1 MTSNPAPKTRTL
13 TATITLAW
21 TAPSFA
27 AVKGIVHAPSAKPAM
42 RSESRDAL
50 LSRPGMDR
58 RPVAGP
64 RFRSDE
70 PYEQGGQAAFACSDQ
85 RDGSPKRQTLCR
97 ITGSFLATATCALPL
112 PDRLAMACRQ
122 SFKTRGFLEP
132 RQDHDSS
139 LIHQS
144 ASVLR
149 PASSTTQIAL
159 SSAKRPIQQS
169 GSSMNLR

>member
-1 MTSNPAPKTRTL
+1 
-13 TATITLAW
+13 
-21 TAPSFA
+21 
-27 AVKGIVHAPSAKPAM
+27 
-42 RSESRDAL
+42 
-50 LSRPGMDR
+50 MDR
-58 RPVAGP
+58 RPAGP

-70 PYEQGGQAAFACSDQ
+70 PYEHGGQAAFACSDQ
-85 RDGSPKRQTLCR
+85 RDGSPKRQTLRR

-149 PASSTTQIAL
+149 PASSTTQIAVIFCETSNPTKWVIDEPPMMRITGRHCPNRGTIGRSPPAIIGCL
-159 SSAKRPIQQS
+159 HMTEPTHAFCLITGTFPV
-169 GSSMNLR
+169 